1 MIKWQEVVTSRCKT
15 NNTRPQ
21 TLFPFIKHV
30 KVSPHT
36 VETQCRGAGQKV
48 KYCLIFG
55 SATTPNIAMF
65 IKIFSLLKHPGSATS
80 TCLKLLQQSKSKFFC
95 VEVSEQGE
103 KLAAWC
109 EVFPTLIVERVRR
122 LLANLNSHPMQA
134 VDIIVLPHRQLT
146 LLDSESN
153 RKWKHG
159 VRSKYIVRPSAVE
172 GVLLVWFLAVHNS
185 SIGDLVTH

>member
-80 TCLKLLQQSKSKFFC
+80 TCLKLQSKSKFFC

-109 EVFPTLIVERVRR
+109 EVFPTFTLE
-122 LLANLNSHPMQA
+122 SEE
-134 VDIIVLPHRQLT
+134 IIGKFVPRRQLT

-153 RKWKHG
+153 RKWRHG

-185 SIGDLVTH
+185 SIGDLVLVLLL

>member
-65 IKIFSLLKHPGSATS
+65 IKIFSLLNILVQQPAHVWSCSPSQSSFVLRYRSKERNSLPDVRYSQLLLWKVRRSLENLFRAGSWH
-80 TCLKLLQQSKSKFFC
+80 CLTVRAIESGDMECAANTLSGHRQSK
-95 VEVSEQGE
+95 G
-103 KLAAWC
+103 
-109 EVFPTLIVERVRR
+109 
-122 LLANLNSHPMQA
+122 
-134 VDIIVLPHRQLT
+134 
-146 LLDSESN
+146 
-153 RKWKHG
+153 
-159 VRSKYIVRPSAVE
+159 YY
-172 GVLLVWFLAVHNS
+172 WF
-185 SIGDLVTH
+185 GF